1 MDWLGLQTERSV
13 YLEKLFS
20 VSELQ
25 QTNLCNE
32 FIQCN
37 TNFVMFSLITKKQT
51 QFQLNVNL
59 CAHKP
64 NANTVAEFDSKKNH
78 LCPVFI
84 SSLQKSHVVPV
95 TRMLSFIKLFW
106 NCTRSL
112 SRILN
117 VATMCHGFR
126 ITSFVSYYVKHIAC
140 MICKLVVH

>member
-1 MDWLGLQTERSV
+1 MDWLSLQTERSV

-59 CAHKP
+59 CAHT
-64 NANTVAEFDSKKNH
+64 NQMQT
-78 LCPVFI
+78 L
-84 SSLQKSHVVPV
+84 
-95 TRMLSFIKLFW
+95 
-106 NCTRSL
+106 
-112 SRILN
+112 
-117 VATMCHGFR
+117 
-126 ITSFVSYYVKHIAC
+126 
-140 MICKLVVH
+140 